1 MKSRRTH
8 GATLGLVAVSVLVV
22 IIIGVGFYFLSKM
35 FGGGREVAN
44 ATDAGI
50 LNAAKMALRKGQTN
64 LAASPDEQAFAGC
77 SDTSMGDAPGQI
89 SMLTLNRV
97 IAQAV
102 MIGLNAGEEGTT
114 AASTNATSAINTAK
128 AISARIRAAL
138 VSSALDGDFDSIAG
152 AAKNQM
158 WGGAA
163 NRSGSL
169 TQSYMKRRGSTN
181 VYFDPAL
188 LGGTGDPKWALISPK
203 LNPTSFK
210 VSLGGSATADPSSP
224 KVAGMQ
230 FMQGYEP
237 ITVTGGTIYGTPVFP
252 QTTPHLVA
260 GNDFSA
266 PASAYIAGSDTPPNA
281 FMAVTSANE
290 QKSGNIGGSMAAA
303 ILGCINNE
311 YLARIPRGYVRVWNG
326 PDANTVNPPV
336 TSPVFDA
343 TNDIFANE
351 LYSPG
356 ITVANND
363 VFSLNQPGVQAWA
376 DYNATR
382 GWTDP
387 DTASPNYGQPS
398 TLPGKGDPA
407 LWPPDIS
414 NLHDTVD
421 PFGNYV
427 YYDASGNGVSSYM
440 PLLTDDLPGNG
451 CIGSVYHTCHDVDY
465 DVPMVVQKCDDLLTA
480 FNTAYPPP
488 PNTTGVDDGGKGF
501 TALEWVKGKVLE
513 GFNAKCT
520 TVPDPQPSGLKVWNH
535 NIAHPMLSRTT
546 CNFGVPG
553 SPWDLMEQTNS
564 CGSGT
569 MLNLITGRMR
579 QVDSSISTGDVQSAL
594 DSMALQMY
602 PKADSVLY
610 LYSDGTA
617 PKVKC
622 AATVPWTG
630 VLPASPDML
639 KPDGLPN
646 AALDQSATNNVS
658 SCNKTYNA
666 KYRGVDDKAGYY
678 GAGSKGDANLH
689 DVPYKSPPGS
699 VDAVDHCTWTPSSGY
714 RNMLGEVRFF
724 NDVNGSGRFCKP
736 N

>member
-1 MKSRRTH
+1 MKSRRTL

-22 IIIGVGFYFLSKM
+22 ILIGVGFYFLSKM

-50 LNAAKMALRKGQTN
+50 LNAAKMALRKGQTP
-64 LAASPDEQAFAGC
+64 LGAGLPDEMAYAGC
-77 SDTSMGDAPGQI
+77 SDTTMGDAPNTI

-97 IAQAV
+97 IAMAV
-102 MIGLNAGEEGTT
+102 MIGLNAGDEGTPA
-114 AASTNATSAINTAK
+114 AASNALAAITAAK
-128 AISARIRAAL
+128 AISGRIRTELTTNA
-138 VSSALDGDFDSIAG
+138 VVNVDFDNIAS

-163 NRSGSL
+163 VRNTL
-169 TQSYMKRRGSTN
+169 TQAYMRRRGSTN
-181 VYFDPAL
+181 VYFDTSVVPPSR
-188 LGGTGDPKWALISPK
+188 LGEITGH
-203 LNPTSFK
+203 LNT
-210 VSLGGSATADPSSP
+210 GGGYRQSQGNGNVTADPAAP
-224 KVAGMQ
+224 RVANLP
-230 FMQGYEP
+230 FMQGYDQ
-237 ITVTGGTIYGTPVFP
+237 ITVTGGSIWGTPVFP
-252 QTTPHLVA
+252 QTQPHLVS
-260 GNDFSA
+260 GSDFSD
-266 PASAYIAGSDTPPNA
+266 PAAAYIAGSDTPPNA
-281 FMAVTSANE
+281 FMAVTSAAE
-290 QKSGNIGGSMAAA
+290 QKTGNIGGSMAAA

-387 DTASPNYGQPS
+387 DTASPNYGMPS

-407 LWPPDIS
+407 AWPPSIS
-414 NLHDTVD
+414 NTFDVS
-421 PFGNYV
+421 FAGNYV
-427 YYDASGNGVSSYM
+427 YYDASGNAVTDYE
-440 PLLTDDLPGNG
+440 PQLTADLPNNG
-451 CIGSVYHTCHDVDY
+451 CIGSVAHVCKDIHFDE
-465 DVPMVVQKCDDLLTA
+465 PMVIQKCEDLLGG
-480 FNTAYPPP
+480 FNNAYPPP
-488 PNTTGVDDGGKGF
+488 PNSSGVDDGGKGF

-520 TVPDPQPSGLKVWNH
+520 GVPAVNTSGLKVWNH
-535 NIAHPMLSRTT
+535 NIAHPMTNKFT
-546 CNFGVPG
+546 CNFGNPG
-553 SPWDLMEQTNS
+553 SPWALMEQTNG
-564 CGSGT
+564 CGSST
-569 MLNLITGRMR
+569 MLTLITNRMR
-579 QVDSSISTGDVQSAL
+579 QVDNSIGSGDVQSAL
-594 DSMALQMY
+594 NSMTLQMY

-610 LYSDGTA
+610 LYSDGSGA
-617 PKVKC
+617 KVKC
-622 AATVPWTG
+622 AATLPWAG
-630 VLPASPDML
+630 VLPASPDLL

-646 AALDQSATNNVS
+646 STTPDQSPTNKVAGCS
-658 SCNKTYNA
+658 TSMNA
-666 KYRGVDDKAGYY
+666 YHKGIDDKAGVN
-678 GAGSKGDANLH
+678 GAAKGDANLH
-689 DVPYKSPPGS
+689 DVPYKALYGS
-699 VDAVDHCTWTPSSGY
+699 VTSVDHCTWTPSSGY

-724 NDVNGSGRFCKP
+724 NDVNGSGKFCKP